1 MSRVGNNP
9 ITIPE
14 DVTVDVTDSVI
25 TVKGKLGEIKQS
37 FSDVW
42 EYVSGFSA
50 KFCVECA
57 MFRPKICIF

>member
-14 DVTVDVTDSVI
+14 DVTVDVNENVI

-37 FSDVW
+37 FSDV
-42 EYVSGFSA
+42 
-50 KFCVECA
+50 
-57 MFRPKICIF
+57 